1 MFYSI
6 TGTVVAVEES
16 AAAISCAGVAFR
28 CQTSM
33 STLRRIGSVGAQ
45 VTLYTYMSVR
55 EDALELFG
63 FDTQE
68 ELNCFKMLIA
78 VNGVGPK
85 AAIAILSEMTPDR
98 LALCIAAGDAKQIR
112 KAPGIGPKLAQR
124 IVLELK
130 DKVSR
135 SIDTRELDLS
145 MPDAGMMSASGAAAE
160 AVSALE
166 VLGYSRQEASAAVAK
181 ADETLSVEDKIK
193 FALKLLARG

>member
-1 MFYSI
+1 MIYCL
-6 TGTVVAVEES
+6 TGELIKKTTEQAVLSCGGVGYLVQVPATV
-16 AAAISCAGVAFR
+16 AASLPG
-28 CQTSM
+28 
-33 STLRRIGSVGAQ
+33 VGAQ
-45 VTLYTYMSVR
+45 ATLYTYMSVR

-145 MPDAGMMSASGAAAE
+145 MPDAGIMSASGAAAE